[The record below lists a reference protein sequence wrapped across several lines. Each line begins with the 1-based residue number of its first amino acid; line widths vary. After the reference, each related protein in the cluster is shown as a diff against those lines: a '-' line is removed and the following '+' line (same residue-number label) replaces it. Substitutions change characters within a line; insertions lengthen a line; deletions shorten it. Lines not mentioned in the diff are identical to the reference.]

1 MSKNKN
7 CAAARMLYLAM
18 GTVSMLFAGV
28 IYAWSILKMPLAQEF
43 GWGASQ
49 LTLNF
54 TLTMCFFCLG
64 GFIGSLAVKKIN
76 HSVVIILSGIVAGLG
91 FVFTSLLSGSIFV
104 LYITYA
110 LAAGL
115 GIGVAYN
122 VIISSV
128 NAWFPD
134 KRGLSS
140 GCLLMGFGISTLLF
154 GNIFDVLFSM
164 PEIGWRKAYVLF
176 GIVIAVV
183 LIASGIIIKR
193 PAKDTVLPQ
202 PKKNTAA
209 KEENFENKDYTT
221 LDMVKRFTFW
231 RAFVCLVCL
240 CAVGNS
246 VISFAKDLVV
256 SVGAAAS
263 FATTM
268 VGVLAVCNGLGRI
281 ITGAVFDRFG
291 RRITMIGSNIVT
303 IAAAGITLLAVL
315 VHSLPICIVGLCLT
329 GISYGSSPTVSSAFI
344 AAFYGQKYFATNY
357 SVMNFHLTIG
367 SFMATACSSLLT
379 SSGSYIAP
387 FVLLLSLA
395 CAALI
400 LNFSIRRP

>member
-1 MSKNKN
+1 MYLYGGAMSKNKN

-110 LAAGL
+110 VAAGL
-115 GIGVAYN
+115 GIGIAYN

-154 GNIFDVLFSM
+154 GNIFDMLFSM

-183 LIASGIIIKR
+183 LIASGIIIK
-193 PAKDTVLPQ
+193 
-202 PKKNTAA
+202 NTAA
-209 KEENFENKDYTT
+209 KEEDFENKDYTT